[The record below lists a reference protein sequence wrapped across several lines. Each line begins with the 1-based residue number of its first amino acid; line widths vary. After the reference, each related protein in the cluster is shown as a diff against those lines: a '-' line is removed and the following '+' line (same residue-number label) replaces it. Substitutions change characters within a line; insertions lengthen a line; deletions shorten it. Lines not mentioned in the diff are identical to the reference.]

1 MTSINQHSSNKSA
14 APSPQ
19 ETAMFTLSLL
29 WGGLAVLILI
39 VLLFVLVRGVLAD
52 SFQQFDAAVTETV
65 RLGAS
70 PGLTKAV
77 ALFTD
82 LASSHGI
89 IPISLLCAGI
99 CAWGFKRRW
108 DALGLL
114 AALGGSYTLNLI
126 IKNLIQRTRPSWEHW
141 VVESG
146 YSFPSGHSMAAI
158 AFYGMIGYL
167 LWLHR
172 KERGRP
178 AAYILVL
185 TGLLV
190 LAIGLS
196 RIYLGVHYA
205 TDVIAGFCAGGV
217 WLIACIC
224 ALQWIRRKRRA

>member
-1 MTSINQHSSNKSA
+1 M
-14 APSPQ
+14 
-19 ETAMFTLSLL
+19 
-29 WGGLAVLILI
+29 
-39 VLLFVLVRGVLAD
+39 
-52 SFQQFDAAVTETV
+52 
-65 RLGAS
+65 
-70 PGLTKAV
+70 
-77 ALFTD
+77 
-82 LASSHGI
+82 
-89 IPISLLCAGI
+89 
-99 CAWGFKRRW
+99 
-108 DALGLL
+108 L

-126 IKNLIQRTRPSWEHW
+126 IKNLIQRARPSWEHW

-146 YSFPSGHSMAAI
+146 YSFPSGHSMASI
-158 AFYGMIGYL
+158 AFYGMLGYL

-185 TGLLV
+185 TGLLI

-217 WLIACIC
+217 WLTTCIY

>member
-1 MTSINQHSSNKSA
+1 MTAINQQSSNKPA

-19 ETAMFTLSLL
+19 EAAMFTLSLL

-39 VLLFVLVRGVLAD
+39 VLLFVLIRGVLAD
-52 SFQQFDAAVTETV
+52 NFQQFDAAVTDTM
-65 RLGAS
+65 RLTAS
-70 PGLTKAV
+70 PGLTKV
-77 ALFTD
+77 VSLLTE

-114 AALGGSYTLNLI
+114 VALGGSYTLNLI
-126 IKNLIQRTRPSWEHW
+126 IKNLIQRARPSWEHW

-146 YSFPSGHSMAAI
+146 YSFPSGHSMASI
-158 AFYGMIGYL
+158 AFYGMLGYL
-167 LWLHR
+167 LWLR
-172 KERGRP
+172 SKERGRP

-205 TDVIAGFCAGGV
+205 TDVIAGYCAGGV
-217 WLIACIC
+217 WLIACIY
-224 ALQWIRRKRRA
+224 ALQWIRRNRRA